1 MSEGSE
7 QADRPV
13 KVKDRKT
20 RATDRTFEA
29 TERKGKTT
37 DGMIIAT
44 ERGQNDRW
52 NDQSDEITVA
62 FVVYYLI
69 MWTKGV
75 MFYEV
80 FSTIFY

>member
-7 QADRPV
+7 QTDRPV

-20 RATDRTFEA
+20 RA

-44 ERGQNDRW
+44 ERSQNDR
-52 NDQSDEITVA
+52 
-62 FVVYYLI
+62 
-69 MWTKGV
+69 
-75 MFYEV
+75 
-80 FSTIFY
+80 